1 VSQIQEKALSRPR
14 NWVRLALFVACGLVV
29 LVGLNIGYQALSTLN
44 QLDII
49 EAERDHWQH
58 SSEVIQALNLK
69 PYETVVVL
77 GCGSGSF
84 SLKLA
89 EPVGPNGRVIAEDIR
104 RLSLA
109 FLRMRTLRKGKHN
122 VRVLLGD
129 VDNPQFDPNSV
140 IAVLISNSYH
150 EFAVP
155 GIIMDHVRQS
165 LVPGGRV
172 VIIDRSPKDPQER
185 ANAFQEHEISS
196 EQVQAELRKACLR
209 STAER
214 ITSSKAI
221 PNMKTGG

>member
-1 VSQIQEKALSRPR
+1 MSQIQEKALSRPR

-69 PYETVVVL
+69 PYETVVDL

-109 FLRMRTLRKGKHN
+109 FLWMRTLRKGNHN

-129 VDNPQFDPNSV
+129 VDDPQFDPNSV

-150 EFAVP
+150 EFAA
-155 GIIMDHVRQS
+155 H
-165 LVPGGRV
+165 GR
-172 VIIDRSPKDPQER
+172 
-185 ANAFQEHEISS
+185 AA
-196 EQVQAELRKACLR
+196 
-209 STAER
+209 
-214 ITSSKAI
+214 
-221 PNMKTGG
+221 

>member
-69 PYETVVVL
+69 PYETVVDL

-104 RLSLA
+104 RLSL
-109 FLRMRTLRKGKHN
+109 
-122 VRVLLGD
+122 
-129 VDNPQFDPNSV
+129 
-140 IAVLISNSYH
+140 
-150 EFAVP
+150 
-155 GIIMDHVRQS
+155 S
-165 LVPGGRV
+165 LFYG
-172 VIIDRSPKDPQER
+172 
-185 ANAFQEHEISS
+185 
-196 EQVQAELRKACLR
+196 
-209 STAER
+209 
-214 ITSSKAI
+214 
-221 PNMKTGG
+221 